1 MAAADRLT
9 PDQIAAEAHDLL
21 PKGPLV
27 VALGGGA
34 DSAVAAW
41 TAAHRPT
48 TRGIFV
54 RHGLDGSPALERAA
68 AALGAH
74 LGIGVTYVD
83 APVDVGPSLESRA
96 WDARWGA
103 IADSVDRDETV
114 VTGHTLDDQ
123 AETVVMN
130 LIRGSGSAGIA
141 GMLRSRPGVVRP
153 LLGFSRADI
162 RSLAKELGLPFV
174 DDPAN
179 DDERFLRNRV
189 RRKLLPGSRREL
201 RTRNH
206 RHARAHR
213 CPCAAADDHLI
224 EGLTDDIPVVG
235 DDRTVS
241 IPIAALVTAPQ
252 PVAARS
258 IRRALRRLLDP
269 YAGSEGDIDAVLA
282 VAAGR
287 SESAMISGSLTVA
300 REGPFVTVD
309 AKLVDDG
316 STTPIPVSVPAEFR
330 FGGHL
335 VTFEDVDVSQIA
347 RVSTLLLDPKVFGS
361 ATVIRGVAD
370 GDRIEI
376 DAGSKA
382 VRTVLSERSI
392 PVRSRPTWPV
402 VAEGA
407 RIAAIVGIRTA
418 PWARP
423 TTRQAVAIR
432 WKQESP

>member
-9 PDQIAAEAHDLL
+9 PDQLAAEAHDLL
-21 PKGPLV
+21 PEGPLV

-41 TAAHRPT
+41 TAAPRPT

-68 AALGAH
+68 GVLGAH

-83 APVDVGPSLESRA
+83 ALVDVGPSLESRA
-96 WDARWGA
+96 RDARWGA
-103 IADSVDRDETV
+103 IADSVERDETV

-130 LIRGSGSAGIA
+130 LMRGSGSAGIA

-153 LLGFSRADI
+153 LLGFSRADV
-162 RSLAKELGLPFV
+162 RSLAEELGLPFV

-189 RRKLLPGSRREL
+189 RRKLLPDLEENYAPGVRSTL
-201 RTRNH
+201 ARTG
-206 RHARAHR
+206 AL
-213 CPCAAADDHLI
+213 AAADDHLI
-224 EGLTDDIPVVG
+224 EGLSDDIPVMG
-235 DDRTVS
+235 DGRTVS

-269 YAGSEGDIDAVLA
+269 YAGSEGDIDAILT

-287 SESAMISGSLTVA
+287 SESAMISGSLTVT

-309 AKLVDDG
+309 AKRVDDG
-316 STTPIPVSVPAEFR
+316 STTPIPVSVPAEIR
-330 FGGHL
+330 FGDHL
-335 VTFEDVDVSQIA
+335 VTFEDVDVSQIT

-361 ATVIRGVAD
+361 ATVIRGVAE

-382 VRTVLSERSI
+382 VRTVLSERAI
-392 PVRSRPTWPV
+392 PVRSRSTWPV
-402 VAEGA
+402 VVEGA

>member
-9 PDQIAAEAHDLL
+9 PDQLAAEAHDLL
-21 PKGPLV
+21 PESPLV

-41 TAAHRPT
+41 TAAHRTT

-68 AALGAH
+68 GALGAR
-74 LGIGVTYVD
+74 LGLGVTYVD

-96 WDARWGA
+96 RAARWGA
-103 IADSVDRDETV
+103 IADAVDRDETV

-130 LIRGSGSAGIA
+130 LMRGSGSAGIA

-153 LLGFSRADI
+153 LLGFFRADI
-162 RSLAKELGLPFV
+162 RSLAEELSLPFV

-189 RRKLLPGSRREL
+189 RLKLLPDLEENYAPGVRGTL
-201 RTRNH
+201 ARTG
-206 RHARAHR
+206 AL
-213 CPCAAADDHLI
+213 AAADDHLI

-235 DDRTVS
+235 NARTVS
-241 IPIAALVTAPQ
+241 IPIAALVTAPR

-258 IRRALRRLLDP
+258 VRRALRRLLDP
-269 YAGSEGDIDAVLA
+269 YAGSEADIEAVLA
-282 VAAGR
+282 IAAGR
-287 SESAMISGSLTVA
+287 SESATISGSLTVS

-309 AKLVDDG
+309 AKRVDDG
-316 STTPIPVSVPAEFR
+316 STMPIPVSVPAEIR
-330 FGGHL
+330 FGAHL
-335 VTFEDVDVSQIA
+335 VTFEDVDVSQIT

-361 ATVIRGVAD
+361 TTVIRGVAE
-370 GDRIEI
+370 GDRIDI
-376 DAGSKA
+376 DAGSKT
-382 VRTVLSERSI
+382 VRTVLSERAI
-392 PVRSRPTWPV
+392 PVRSRSTWPV

-418 PWARP
+418 SWARP